1 MKIKKLRNTLQ
12 ALEEAKKTGAE
23 VLADNEVESFFARRH
38 RKMELLRG
46 TAIQPGQ
53 HVFFIA
59 GETQIRSA
67 ADLKKYIT
75 EHGGVVAN
83 ELNDTVEYV
92 VTGSGLDKK
101 FFEDTVKAKGLKV
114 IREDELPR
122 FFGLE

>member
-1 MKIKKLRNTLQ
+1 MRPAGGLQPASQSLESPFVEKIQ
-12 ALEEAKKTGAE
+12 PEEA
-23 VLADNEVESFFARRH
+23 VFFAQRH

-46 TAIQPGQ
+46 TAVQPGQ
-53 HVFFIA
+53 HIFFIA

-92 VTGSGLDKK
+92 VAGTGLDKK
-101 FFEDTVKAKGLKV
+101 FFEETVKAKGLKV